1 MQCDNATDPHAQTA
15 APPPAAAAA
24 AAPVDYEARYRAQRA
39 AAAAQVSTRY
49 WKGHSVTIC
58 HSERRVSGRGGA
70 GRAAVRALPLA
81 AAGQARLRR
90 AGGDGAI
97 ISLSSHHAVLSSYL
111 ASVSHHVIHAA
122 HQLVGMPSHHA
133 VSSCRPI
140 TPSSKSRRHAHN
152 AVAPPRQGG
161 GNDLFFLAAE
171 APRVKVPPGCAMR
184 LDFSG
189 PLLVS
194 LTGKGKSFSR
204 ERSR

>member
-1 MQCDNATDPHAQTA
+1 VQCDNATEPHTQTA
-15 APPPAAAAA
+15 APPAAAATA

-70 GRAAVRALPLA
+70 GRAALRALPLA

-97 ISLSSHHAVLSSYL
+97 ISLSSHHAVLSSHHAVLSSYL

-133 VSSCRPI
+133 VY
-140 TPSSKSRRHAHN
+140 
-152 AVAPPRQGG
+152 
-161 GNDLFFLAAE
+161 
-171 APRVKVPPGCAMR
+171 M
-184 LDFSG
+184 
-189 PLLVS
+189 
-194 LTGKGKSFSR
+194 
-204 ERSR
+204 